1 MYAQGCKALS
11 GEQIDHMDVSQLQT
25 LIHSISVFYR
35 VSPRHKHKIVK
46 VRHLSQLRQIFLAQ
60 LFMTLL
66 LVFCSRLTI
75 SLCFST
81 AGVTEQQLRGRNDGR
96 WSK

>member
-46 VRHLSQLRQIFLAQ
+46 VRHLSQLLQIF
-60 LFMTLL
+60 
-66 LVFCSRLTI
+66 
-75 SLCFST
+75 
-81 AGVTEQQLRGRNDGR
+81 
-96 WSK
+96 

>member
-46 VRHLSQLRQIFLAQ
+46 VRHLSQLLQIFLAQ
-60 LFMTLL
+60 LFMTFYCL
-66 LVFCSRLTI
+66 
-75 SLCFST
+75 FS
-81 AGVTEQQLRGRNDGR
+81 VVD
-96 WSK
+96 